1 MADHALFIEK
11 KKTAVGN
18 PLLFFQYLKTARDRF
33 RQIRNKRIGHSFNS
47 PFRARRIEP
56 SEMGKATID
65 RTTDHLRIS
74 LFKLFQ
80 LVLKS
85 VEFRRADKREV
96 KRVEEKDDVF
106 PHKIGEAKVLVE
118 LIVNHSFC
126 FEFGSSF
133 PYECHINLILLK
145 KLLLP
150 ALTTFLLQWRSL
162 GHVLGSPSSREGGG
176 SICGA
181 IPTSAAARPWGDGD
195 CRCSP
200 GQEDLPKRGSSLLSR
215 NS

>member
-18 PLLFFQYLKTARDRF
+18 PLLFFQHLKTARDRF
-33 RQIRNKRIGHSFNS
+33 RQIRNERVGHSFDS

-65 RTTDHLRIS
+65 RATDHLRIS

-80 LVLKS
+80 LILKS

-96 KRVEEKDDVF
+96 ERVEEKDNVF
-106 PHKIGEAKVLVE
+106 PHKIGKAKVLVE
-118 LIVNHSFC
+118 FIFNHRFC
-126 FEFGSSF
+126 FEFGSFF

-181 IPTSAAARPWGDGD
+181 IPTSAAARAWGGGGF
-195 CRCSP
+195 R
-200 GQEDLPKRGSSLLSR
+200 LSLGKE
-215 NS
+215 NFP